1 MRILFLLLVVLW
13 MGSPVSAK
21 GKKAPKSQLKS
32 FYYHVGG
39 GMSISVRMTSRLILK
54 PSLGTNVTPATIQAC
69 IITTK

>member
-1 MRILFLLLVVLW
+1 MMRILFLLLVVLW

-39 GMSISVRMTSRLILK
+39 GMSISVRMNPGLF
-54 PSLGTNVTPATIQAC
+54 
-69 IITTK
+69 